1 MMLKF
6 IYILF
11 VLTGVF
17 LTNSKKISYDFSKP
31 IINDE
36 LPPILQEISGLAII
50 DSTSIACVQDEDGI
64 LFIYNIKTRK
74 ITQQHAFGLKGDY
87 EGITLVNDLLYVL
100 RSDGVLF
107 EIKDY
112 KSKKLKVKTYSTS
125 VPAINN
131 EGLCYDVI
139 NYRLLIGAKGKINKD
154 QLNKDARF
162 IYAFDL
168 KTKTVNQSP
177 AFSFNTSDINVSAK
191 MQGINFPK
199 KQNKKGQSI
208 EHGFKFNTSEISIH
222 PITQQLFVLS
232 ATDHALFVFNKTGNL
247 EYIEQLNP
255 LVFNK
260 SEGLDFFQNGDLLV
274 SNEGQA
280 HKPTLLRFNYLP
292 K

>member
-1 MMLKF
+1 MFKF

-11 VLTGVF
+11 VWTGIF
-17 LTNSKKISYDFSKP
+17 MTSSNKIGYDFSKP
-31 IINDE
+31 TLNAE
-36 LPPILQEISGLAII
+36 LPTILHEISGLAII

-64 LFIYNIKTRK
+64 LFIYNIKSRK
-74 ITQQHAFGLKGDY
+74 ITQQYTFGLKGDY

-112 KSKKLKVKTYSTS
+112 QSKKLKVKTYSTR

-131 EGLCYDVI
+131 EGLCYDVQ
-139 NYRLLIGAKGKINKD
+139 NNRLLIGAKGRVNKD
-154 QLNKDARF
+154 PMNKNMRF

-168 KTKTVNQSP
+168 KTKTLNQSP
-177 AFSFNTSDINVSAK
+177 AFSFNTSDINVTAK

-199 KQNKKGQSI
+199 KQNKKGESI
-208 EHGFKFNTSEISIH
+208 EHGFKFNTSEIAIH
-222 PITQQLFVLS
+222 PTTQQLFVLS
-232 ATDHALFVFNKTGNL
+232 ATDHVLFIFNKNGNL

-255 LVFNK
+255 ITFNK
-260 SEGLDFFQNGDLLV
+260 SEGLDFFRNGDLII
-274 SNEGQA
+274 SNEGQT
-280 HKPTLLRFNYLP
+280 HQPTLLRFNYMP

>member
-1 MMLKF
+1 MFKF

-11 VLTGVF
+11 VWTGIF
-17 LTNSKKISYDFSKP
+17 MTSSNKIGYDFSKP
-31 IINDE
+31 TLNAE
-36 LPPILQEISGLAII
+36 LPTILHEISGLAII

-64 LFIYNIKTRK
+64 LFIYNIKSRK

-87 EGITLVNDLLYVL
+87 EGITLVNGVLYIL

-112 KSKKLKVKTYSTS
+112 QSKKLKVNTYSTR

-131 EGLCYDVI
+131 EGLCYDVQ
-139 NYRLLIGAKGKINKD
+139 NNRLLIGAKGKVNKD
-154 QLNKDARF
+154 PMNKNMRF

-168 KTKTVNQSP
+168 KTKTLNQSP
-177 AFSFNTSDINVSAK
+177 AFSFNTSDINVTAK

-199 KQNKKGQSI
+199 KQNKKGESI
-208 EHGFKFNTSEISIH
+208 EHGFKFNTSEIAIH
-222 PITQQLFVLS
+222 PTTQQLFVLS
-232 ATDHALFVFNKTGNL
+232 ATDHVLFIFNKNGNL

-255 LVFNK
+255 ITFNK
-260 SEGLDFFQNGDLLV
+260 SEGLDFFRNGDLII
-274 SNEGQA
+274 SNEGQT
-280 HKPTLLRFNYLP
+280 HQPTLLRFNYMP